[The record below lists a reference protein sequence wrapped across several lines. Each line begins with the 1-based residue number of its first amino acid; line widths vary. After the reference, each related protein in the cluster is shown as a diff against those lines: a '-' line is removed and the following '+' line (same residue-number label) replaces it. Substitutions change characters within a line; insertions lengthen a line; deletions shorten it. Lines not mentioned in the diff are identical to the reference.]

1 MYKKK
6 YKNGSLHVLAKM
18 FNYEKEYLEKL
29 GIIRVHGAKP
39 FTMQRETRRSLF
51 INLET
56 VKQTYSRL
64 IARPAFKSNL
74 KE

>member
-1 MYKKK
+1 MENEKGRMYKKK
-6 YKNGSLHVLAKM
+6 YKSGSLHVLAKM

-51 INLET
+51 INLKT
-56 VKQTYSRL
+56 VKQTYFEAHS
-64 IARPAFKSNL
+64 
-74 KE
+74 

>member
-1 MYKKK
+1 MENEKGRMYKKK

-39 FTMQRETRRSLF
+39 FTMQRRQDVRCL
-51 INLET
+51 
-56 VKQTYSRL
+56 
-64 IARPAFKSNL
+64 
-74 KE
+74 

>member
-1 MYKKK
+1 MENEKERMYKKK
-6 YKNGSLHVLAKM
+6 YKSGSLHVLAKM

-56 VKQTYSRL
+56 VKQTYFEAYS
-64 IARPAFKSNL
+64 
-74 KE
+74 